1 MVYPNIVG
9 TNIPLSDSIRSHIE
23 ERLSPVID
31 RFETELTALSV
42 RFGDCNGDK
51 GGVDK
56 QCRIEA
62 VVGHAGHVVA
72 EETNRDMYAAI
83 DVAAD
88 RLMRAI
94 SHKVDRR
101 QQLRRRPRSIRMS

>member
-9 TNIPLSDSIRSHIE
+9 TNIPLSQALRSHIE
-23 ERLSPVID
+23 DRLSPVMA
-31 RFETELTALSV
+31 RFETELTSLSV

-56 QCRIEA
+56 QCRMEA
-62 VVGHAGHVVA
+62 VVGHAGQVVA
-72 EETNRDMYAAI
+72 EETHRDMYAAI

-94 SHKVDRR
+94 AHKVDRHQEHRR
-101 QQLRRRPRSIRMS
+101 QAGSIRTS